1 MGRRPLRPNIHH
13 RILPRRTSTIK
24 LTSKFHPNIHPNI
37 PTQTS
42 HSAPYVATQMSL
54 AHNGIIRGLNS
65 IYLQAPHLPPH
76 DTSTARDFL
85 TYCQCWG
92 ESMHHHHDAE
102 EKAFFPDIESI
113 AGVEGLMESN
123 VEQHR
128 AFTPGFEAFEGYCRN
143 VKPEEFDGQKL
154 RSLVEG
160 FAEPLVKHLHD
171 EIETLRALGK
181 YDSGRVRE
189 AYQRFEK
196 SLMATDTVSISFLFR
211 SLDNP
216 CGTEGLTFSCSKATN
231 RASGLRNRRSE
242 LRERSPR
249 LPFCAFLCAV
259 RYSLCLCETASRGL
273 EVQSLYA
280 LAGEEGV
287 GVW

>member
-1 MGRRPLRPNIHH
+1 
-13 RILPRRTSTIK
+13 
-24 LTSKFHPNIHPNI
+24 
-37 PTQTS
+37 
-42 HSAPYVATQMSL
+42 
-54 AHNGIIRGLNS
+54 
-65 IYLQAPHLPPH
+65 
-76 DTSTARDFL
+76 
-85 TYCQCWG
+85 
-92 ESMHHHHDAE
+92 MHHHHDAE

-113 AGVEGLMESN
+113 SGVEGLMESN

-196 SLMATDTVSISFLFR
+196 SLMATDNVSNVR
-211 SLDNP
+211 
-216 CGTEGLTFSCSKATN
+216 TSKIM
-231 RASGLRNRRSE
+231 
-242 LRERSPR
+242 
-249 LPFCAFLCAV
+249 AV
-259 RYSLCLCETASRGL
+259 G
-273 EVQSLYA
+273 
-280 LAGEEGV
+280 
-287 GVW
+287 